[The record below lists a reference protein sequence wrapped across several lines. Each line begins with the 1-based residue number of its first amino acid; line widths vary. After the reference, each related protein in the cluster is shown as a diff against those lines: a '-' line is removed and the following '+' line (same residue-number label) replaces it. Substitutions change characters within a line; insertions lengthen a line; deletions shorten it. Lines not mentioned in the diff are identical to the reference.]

1 MSKDNLKNFGG
12 PMSLTVKKIQLV
24 YNRAFKQAGL
34 NITADQMRVLIVL
47 NEKNGLSQTELADG
61 SAKNAPTLSRIID
74 LLCNKGLTERQRF
87 ANDRRRYKV
96 FLTNKGKQIVKQALP
111 IVQQLRAN
119 GWQGLNNNDF
129 QHFIKVINQLNKNFE
144 NML

>member
-1 MSKDNLKNFGG
+1 
-12 PMSLTVKKIQLV
+12 MSLTVKKIQLV

-96 FLTNKGKQIVKQALP
+96 FLTDKGKQIVKQALP
-111 IVQQLRAN
+111 IVQQLRVN

>member
-1 MSKDNLKNFGG
+1 
-12 PMSLTVKKIQLV
+12 MSLTVKKIQLV